1 MLKFVDYKGR
11 TLNLTI
17 SQNGEDLTKEVFDD
31 NINTLQYL
39 EATHIDGETVHILH
53 SVLDTRDDVDT
64 FCKENGYTMEAKF
77 GSVDLESDIHFCM
90 EDGAIIAHGDPVTV
104 RKAIDKVFEDGVAD
118 PSYYYLENLAHDR
131 IGTFTGFGGI
141 VSVSVSV
148 NTLLSSTEYDKDGL
162 AEVYQGRWDT
172 KKVNLILDKKPRPNE
187 VNNACESAIDAVRF
201 ILINEVNKEITN
213 WALNNG
219 FTSIGKDKFTKDGK
233 TAEITF
239 SLDEE
244 GDWAEYSII

>member
-1 MLKFVDYKGR
+1 MLTFVDHKGR

-31 NINTLQYL
+31 NINTLHYL
-39 EATHIDGETVHILH
+39 EVTHIDGETVHILP

-77 GSVDLESDIHFCM
+77 GSVDLESEIRFCM
-90 EDGAIIAHGDPVTV
+90 EDGAIIAYGDPVTV
-104 RKAIDKVFEDGVAD
+104 RKAIDKVFDDEDAD
-118 PSYYYLENLAHDR
+118 PSYFYLENLANDR

-148 NTLLSSTEYDKDGL
+148 NTMLSSVEYDKNGL
-162 AEVYQGRWDT
+162 ADVYQGRWDT

-187 VNNACESAIDAVRF
+187 INKVREDSIDAIRSL
-201 ILINEVNKEITN
+201 LIDEGNKAITK
-213 WALNNG
+213 WALDNG
-219 FTSIGKDKFTKDGK
+219 FTSIGNNKFTKDGK

-239 SLDEE
+239 SIDAEDE
-244 GDWAEYSII
+244 WADYSII